1 MDNSL
6 RRGEGQHSHQ
16 YIYSNSGRYFV
27 CVTPPA
33 DLLPAYIILRR
44 ETEECKGY
52 AKALAA
58 NIRSD
63 HTEEQHSMLD
73 RLTRAV

>member
-16 YIYSNSGRYFV
+16 YTYSNSGRYFV

-33 DLLPAYIILRR
+33 GLLPAYIILRLT
-44 ETEECKGY
+44 TEECKGY

-58 NIRSD
+58 NIDSN

-73 RLTRAV
+73 RFIRAV